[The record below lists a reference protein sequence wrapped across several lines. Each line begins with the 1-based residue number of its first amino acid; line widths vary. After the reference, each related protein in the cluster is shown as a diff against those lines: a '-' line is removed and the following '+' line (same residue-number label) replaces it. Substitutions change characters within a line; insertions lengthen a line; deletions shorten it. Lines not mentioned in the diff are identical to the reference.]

1 MYFCKLFK
9 ATQNA
14 RIEVVGKTEEEEAKT
29 NTIKEIIQ
37 KRKSTF
43 NKTMTNLWFCCIK
56 TV

>member
-29 NTIKEIIQ
+29 NTIKETIQ